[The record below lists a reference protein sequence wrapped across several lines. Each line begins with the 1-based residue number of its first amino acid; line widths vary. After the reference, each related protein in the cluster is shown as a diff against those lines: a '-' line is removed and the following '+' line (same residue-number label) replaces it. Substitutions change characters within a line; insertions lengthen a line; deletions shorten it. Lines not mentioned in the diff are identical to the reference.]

1 MAEDCATGDYGVVGD
16 FTEGVSKP
24 GELGLGLGLG
34 GFSRYLKGCL
44 LLYKGLLYD
53 SSARYP

>member
-1 MAEDCATGDYGVVGD
+1 MAEDCAAGDYGVVGD

-34 GFSRYLKGCL
+34 GLFSLSKRL
-44 LLYKGLLYD
+44 LTAL
-53 SSARYP
+53 